1 MASLRLST
9 IGAKAGSEDDA
20 ALSTLVEVVSMLA
33 VGGTEEVSSS
43 LEDVEVSTAEVL
55 VFVNLVNWVNWPN
68 ALQALARRRPDDRR
82 MMEIDNQLNE

>member
-9 IGAKAGSEDDA
+9 IGARTDAEDEVVV
-20 ALSTLVEVVSMLA
+20 STLVVVVSILA

-43 LEDVEVSTAEVL
+43 VEEIEVFTAGVL

-68 ALQALARRRPDDRR
+68 ALEVLARRRPEDRR
-82 MMEIDNQLNE
+82 MMKIDDLLNE

>member
-9 IGAKAGSEDDA
+9 IGARTDAEDEVVV
-20 ALSTLVEVVSMLA
+20 STLVVVVSILA

-43 LEDVEVSTAEVL
+43 VEEIEVFTAGVL

-68 ALQALARRRPDDRR
+68 ALEALARRRPEDGR
-82 MMEIDNQLNE
+82 MMKIDDLLNE